1 MLCSIE
7 EAILTLSLRV
17 LRRRSIGRT
26 GGVCGGETE
35 VDFPRAECK
44 RKTARR
50 LCAVRR
56 VSVVWLGGSCS
67 VLFGDPNNRSLFSRL
82 HVATFA
88 QTRAIAALLN
98 PPEAPLSHT
107 KQQWRALSIPHVCQL
122 AWQAEKLVDVL
133 HAEVSFDSIVDALY
147 IAKMLMKYYQTST
160 LLHKTEQHRASL
172 CQPSRPP

>member
-1 MLCSIE
+1 MRCSIE
-7 EAILTLSLRV
+7 DAILTLSLRV
-17 LRRRSIGRT
+17 LRRQSIGRT

-50 LCAVRR
+50 LSAPSL
-56 VSVVWLGGSCS
+56 SVVWLGGSCS

-107 KQQWRALSIPHVCQL
+107 EQQWRALSAPHVCQL
-122 AWQAEKLVDVL
+122 AWQAEKLPDVL
-133 HAEVSFDSIVDALY
+133 HAEVSFDSNVDALY
-147 IAKMLMKYYQTST
+147 IAKLLMKCYQASA
-160 LLHKTEQHRASL
+160 LLHKTEQHKASL